1 MEHSEQAVYEAAAM
15 DAAMNEAAHA
25 GPDGELSGGMHEAEA
40 PQEEGHA
47 PAPQSAAEQAQQPGQ
62 AEEQDEAQAVRAH
75 IAKELESL
83 LADGWTQ
90 QQLQAFA
97 ADEQA
102 QRVVGGGM
110 SARRAATA
118 YLMRMA
124 QEPPRP
130 VKRAVPAIKTAT
142 AGSVP
147 RTHAIERMS
156 SSEFAR
162 FSDGLYERL
171 LAGEKITL

>member
-25 GPDGELSGGMHEAEA
+25 GPDGELSGGVNEAEA

-47 PAPQSAAEQAQQPGQ
+47 HAPQSAADTQAQQPADAQ
-62 AEEQDEAQAVRAH
+62 QDEQAVRAH
-75 IAKELESL
+75 IAQELESL

-102 QRVVGGGM
+102 QRDVALGM
-110 SARRAATA
+110 GARRAATA
-118 YLMRMA
+118 YLMRRA

-130 VKRAVPAIKTAT
+130 VKRAVPAIKAL
-142 AGSVP
+142 
-147 RTHAIERMS
+147 
-156 SSEFAR
+156 FA
-162 FSDGLYERL
+162 
-171 LAGEKITL
+171 